1 MILRQWTGTTRASE
15 AETYLRHLQEETFPR
30 LATIPGFL
38 RVSALRRDVEDGV
51 EFLVASE
58 WSSLEAIR
66 QFAGAA
72 EEVAVVP
79 SFVQDLMV
87 RYDARAVHYT
97 LAARRDAATAHEPPA
112 RE

>member
-1 MILRQWTGTTRASE
+1 MESQMISRQWTGITRAGE
-15 AETYLRHLQEETFPR
+15 AETYLRHLEEETFPR

-51 EFLVASE
+51 EFRVASE

-66 QFAGAA
+66 QFAGSD

-79 SFVQDLMV
+79 PFVQGLMV
-87 RYDARAVHYT
+87 RYDARAVHYA
-97 LAARRDAATAHEPPA
+97 LAARRDADIADA
-112 RE
+112 